1 MDVCVEP
8 QGWEAEAAEIQCLLT
23 DVVQQFL
30 RHFAEPPTGRI
41 RVQFRANDA
50 PMIAFRSS
58 PSDDYR
64 IWLNTRDRLWSQFA
78 YQFAH
83 EFCHIL
89 CDYERP
95 RCSCNHWIQESL
107 CEMASL
113 FALKQMA
120 ISWQTAPPYPNWR
133 EYASS
138 LDAYADEFIAQTE
151 HRPPDG
157 VTLGEWLRVNEPNL
171 RANSYQRPMN
181 GLVAVQLL
189 PLFQDSPQQWQSI
202 RYMPDSNETF
212 DKFVA
217 KRASEGSELIIDTD
231 SPQRRRWSMRR
242 HERSV
247 LKKTFRPVDSK
258 L

>member
-1 MDVCVEP
+1 MDVQVEP
-8 QGWEAEAAEIQCLLT
+8 EGWEAEAAEIQCLLS

-30 RHFAEPPTGRI
+30 RHLAEPPTGRI
-41 RVQFRANDA
+41 RVRFRQNETH
-50 PMIAFRSS
+50 PMIPFRSS
-58 PSDDYR
+58 PADDFL
-64 IWLNTRDRLWSQFA
+64 ILLTVRDRVWDQFA

-120 ISWQTAPPYPNWR
+120 VSWQAAPPYPNWR
-133 EYASS
+133 EHASS
-138 LDAYADEFIAQTE
+138 LDASADKVITRSE
-151 HRPPDG
+151 HRLPDG
-157 VTLGEWLRVNEPNL
+157 VALGEWLRVNEPKL
-171 RANSYQRPMN
+171 RANHYERSLN
-181 GLVAVQLL
+181 GSIAVQLL
-189 PLFQDSPQQWQSI
+189 PLFQASPQHWGSI

-217 KRASEGSELIIDTD
+217 E
-231 SPQRRRWSMRR
+231 WS
-242 HERSV
+242 HVCPDEHKAFV
-247 LKKTFRPVDSK
+247 LQVADLFGIKIENEV
-258 L
+258 